1 MTEKTE
7 FYTAGTEAF
16 DVNGKKAGDTHLI
29 LNIQESKDRGILL
42 DRKKT
47 RRVTSG
53 NFIFDLYYAL
63 NNYLIEHSTVKIEAR
78 ANFFH
83 LLAVMLN
90 SGIPMVK
97 ALRSLIDQTES
108 SPRLKMIIEDL
119 VINVEGGSSLS
130 EAMLVYP
137 DVFSEQE
144 VGMVQSGEVSGQLV
158 KVLENLSVDTEKAY
172 SIRAKVKGAMMY
184 PMVIFTL
191 LIAVIT
197 AMMVFVVPKLTELF
211 AASGNQLPT
220 ITRVVIGIS
229 NFIVNYGLVLLAGVL
244 GIILL
249 GLIFRKTDMG
259 KYTFDKFKISMPL
272 FGKLFK
278 KAYLS
283 RFARSL
289 SNLLDSGVSI
299 VKTLEITANSVGN
312 EVYRRRLML
321 AMEDI
326 KQGIPLAE
334 NMSGS
339 DLFPPMLVSM
349 VEVGEKT
356 ARLDEIAGK
365 VARFYEDEVDTY
377 VNGLSKIIEPVI
389 LIVMGLSVGAVVA
402 AVMLPIMQLSNL
414 AGQF

>member
-16 DVNGKKAGDTHLI
+16 SVAGKKAGDTHLI

-47 RRVTSG
+47 RRASSG
-53 NFIFDLYYAL
+53 NLLFDFYYAM

-97 ALRSLIDQTES
+97 ALRSLVEQTES

-119 VINVEGGSSLS
+119 VTNVEGGSSLS

-184 PMVIFTL
+184 PMVIFML
-191 LIAVIT
+191 LIAVIS
-197 AMMVFVVPKLTELF
+197 AMMIFVVPKLTDLF
-211 AASGNQLPT
+211 SATGNQLPL

-229 NFIVNYGLVLLAGVL
+229 DFLVNYGLVLLAGML
-244 GIILL
+244 GLVLL

-259 KYTFDKFKISMPL
+259 KYAFDKFKISMPL

-312 EVYRRRLML
+312 DVYRRRLML

-334 NMSGS
+334 NMSDS

-356 ARLDEIAGK
+356 ARLDEIMGK

-377 VNGLSKIIEPVI
+377 VNGLSKILEPLI